1 MLDRAR
7 WGTTK
12 SFVPDIRALGDGRA
26 TAVEGTAS
34 GRGTIV
40 VGFILTPEGQAAVDA
55 AVTETARRGARLVV
69 VHSARGG
76 SHTDSDTVVKYREE
90 FARLEERLRTEG
102 IEHDM
107 HELILGREPA
117 EDLVETSK
125 RTGAELIVI
134 GLRRRSPIGKLILGS
149 NAQEILLF
157 ADCPVL
163 AVKAPAGS

>member
-7 WGTTK
+7 WATTK
-12 SFVPDIRALGDGRA
+12 SFVPGIRALGDGRA

-40 VGFILTPEGQAAVDA
+40 VGFILTPEGHA